1 MEGNREVKRQTTFY
15 NLDAIISVGYRVN
28 SKNATHFRIW
38 ATGVLK
44 EFIVKGFVLDDE
56 IEEYYFSVVD
66 VVGILSESKNPNN
79 YWKVLKKRLK
89 DEGVELVTICNQLK
103 LPSHKDGKMYKT
115 DVATAKQLFR
125 IIQSI
130 PSPNA
135 EPFKQWLAQVGS
147 ERLDEI
153 ADPEI
158 AIERAVATYREKGYS
173 EEWITQRLRS
183 IEIRKDLTSEWDRS
197 GVKKGREYAILT
209 NEISQASFGITTGEH
224 KKIKGL
230 KKENLRDNM
239 TNAELVI
246 NMLGELATT
255 EISKTENPKGFEES
269 KIVARDGGNIAG
281 NALRELE
288 ERTGRKVV
296 SSKNSKN
303 PRLLDENLK

>member
-1 MEGNREVKRQTTFY
+1 MDNETKIKLFQNQEVR
-15 NLDAIISVGYRVN
+15 
-28 SKNATHFRIW
+28 
-38 ATGVLK
+38 LK
-44 EFIVKGFVLDDE
+44 WDDE

-66 VVGILSESKNPNN
+66 VVGILSESKNPSQ
-79 YWKVLKKRLK
+79 YWRTLKSRLN
-89 DEGVELVTICNQLK
+89 DEGAQSVTICNKLK
-103 LPSHKDGKMYKT
+103 MLAKDGKMRKT

-255 EISKTENPKGFEES
+255 EISKTENPKGFKES

-288 ERTGRKVV
+288 ERTGRKIV

-303 PRLLDENLK
+303 PKLLDENLK

>member
-1 MEGNREVKRQTTFY
+1 MDNETKIKLFQNQEVR
-15 NLDAIISVGYRVN
+15 
-28 SKNATHFRIW
+28 
-38 ATGVLK
+38 LK
-44 EFIVKGFVLDDE
+44 WDEE
-56 IEEYYFSVVD
+56 IEEYYFSVID
-66 VVGILSESKNPNN
+66 VVGILSGSKNPRK
-79 YWKVLKKRLK
+79 YWSVLKTRLNK
-89 DEGVELVTICNQLK
+89 EGVEVATICSQLK
-103 LPSHKDGKMYKT
+103 MPSADGKMRKT

-183 IEIRKDLTSEWDRS
+183 IEIINYLTAEWDRS
-197 GVKKGREYAILT
+197 GVKRGMEYAILT

-224 KKIKGL
+224 KRIKGL

-255 EISKTENPKGFEES
+255 EISKTENPQGFEES

>member
-1 MEGNREVKRQTTFY
+1 MADETKIKLFQNQEVR
-15 NLDAIISVGYRVN
+15 
-28 SKNATHFRIW
+28 
-38 ATGVLK
+38 LK
-44 EFIVKGFVLDDE
+44 WDDE

-89 DEGVELVTICNQLK
+89 YEGVELVTICNQLK

-153 ADPEI
+153 ADLEI

-173 EEWITQRLRS
+173 EEWITQWLRG
-183 IEIRKDLTSEWDRS
+183 IEIRKDLTSEWDRA
-197 GVKKGREYAILT
+197 GVKKGRNMQYSPMRLVKRLLVLQQGNI
-209 NEISQASFGITTGEH
+209 

-255 EISKTENPKGFEES
+255 EISKTENPKGFKES

-288 ERTGRKVV
+288 ERTGRKIV

>member
-1 MEGNREVKRQTTFY
+1 MTNETMVRLFQNKKVR
-15 NLDAIISVGYRVN
+15 
-28 SKNATHFRIW
+28 
-38 ATGVLK
+38 LK
-44 EFIVKGFVLDDE
+44 WDE
-56 IEEYYFSVVD
+56 EIGDYYFSVVD

-115 DVATAKQLFR
+115 DVATAKQLLR

-173 EEWITQRLRS
+173 EEWITQRLRG

-197 GVKKGREYAILT
+197 GVKKGKEYAILT

-255 EISKTENPKGFEES
+255 EISKAENPQGFEES

-303 PRLLDENLK
+303 PSLLDENLK

>member
-1 MEGNREVKRQTTFY
+1 MADETKIKLFQNQEVR
-15 NLDAIISVGYRVN
+15 
-28 SKNATHFRIW
+28 
-38 ATGVLK
+38 LK
-44 EFIVKGFVLDDE
+44 WDDE

-135 EPFKQWLAQVGS
+135 EPFEQWLAQVGS

-153 ADPEI
+153 ADLEI

-173 EEWITQRLRS
+173 EEWITQRLRG
-183 IEIRKDLTSEWDRS
+183 IEIRKDLTAEWNRS
-197 GVKKGREYAILT
+197 GVKKGKEYAILT
-209 NEISQASFGITTGEH
+209 NEISQASFGITTGQHE
-224 KKIKGL
+224 KIKGL

-255 EISKTENPKGFEES
+255 EISKTENPHGFEES
-269 KIVARDGGNIAG
+269 KIVARDGGGIAG

-288 ERTGRKVV
+288 NRTGRKVV

-303 PRLLDENLK
+303 PRLLDDDLK

>member
-1 MEGNREVKRQTTFY
+1 MTEETKIKLFQNQKVRYKW
-15 NLDAIISVGYRVN
+15 DAE
-28 SKNATHFRIW
+28 
-38 ATGVLK
+38 L
-44 EFIVKGFVLDDE
+44 
-56 IEEYYFSVVD
+56 EEYQFSVID
-66 VVGILSESKNPNN
+66 VVGILSESKNPSN

-103 LPSHKDGKMYKT
+103 LPSHKDGKFYKT

-125 IIQSI
+125 IIQAI

-158 AIERAVATYREKGYS
+158 AIERAVATYREKGYG

-183 IEIRKDLTSEWDRS
+183 IEIRKDLTAEWDRS
-197 GVKKGREYAILT
+197 GVKKGKEYAILT

-224 KKIKGL
+224 KRIKAL

-255 EISKTENPKGFEES
+255 EISKTENPLGFEES

-288 ERTGRKVV
+288 NRTGRNVV

>member
-1 MEGNREVKRQTTFY
+1 MANEIIIKLFQNQEVR
-15 NLDAIISVGYRVN
+15 
-28 SKNATHFRIW
+28 
-38 ATGVLK
+38 LK
-44 EFIVKGFVLDDE
+44 WDDE

-66 VVGILSESKNPNN
+66 VVGILSGSKNPNN

-115 DVATAKQLFR
+115 DVATAKHLLR

-173 EEWITQRLRS
+173 EEWITQRLRG
-183 IEIRKDLTSEWDRS
+183 IEIRKDLTAEWDRS

-209 NEISQASFGITTGEH
+209 NEISEASFGITTGEH
-224 KKIKGL
+224 KRINGL

-255 EISKTENPKGFEES
+255 EISKTENPQGFEES
-269 KIVARDGGNIAG
+269 KTVARDGGSIAG

-296 SSKNSKN
+296 SSNNSKN

>member
-1 MEGNREVKRQTTFY
+1 MTEETKIKLFQNQKVRYK
-15 NLDAIISVGYRVN
+15 
-28 SKNATHFRIW
+28 W
-38 ATGVLK
+38 
-44 EFIVKGFVLDDE
+44 DDE
-56 IEEYYFSVVD
+56 LEEYQFSVID
-66 VVGILSESKNPNN
+66 VVGILSDSNNPRK
-79 YWKVLKKRLK
+79 YWSVLKTRLNQ
-89 DEGVELVTICNQLK
+89 EGVEVATICSQLK
-103 LPSHKDGKMYKT
+103 MPAKDGKMRKT

-158 AIERAVATYREKGYS
+158 AIERAVANYREKGYS
-173 EEWITQRLRS
+173 EEWITQRLRA
-183 IEIRKDLTSEWDRS
+183 IEIRKDLTAEWDRS
-197 GVKKGREYAILT
+197 GVKKGQEYAILT

-224 KKIKGL
+224 KRIKGL

-255 EISKTENPKGFEES
+255 EISKAENPQGFEES
-269 KIVARDGGNIAG
+269 RAVARDGGSIAG

-303 PRLLDENLK
+303 PGLLDENLR

>member
-1 MEGNREVKRQTTFY
+1 MTDETKIKLFQNQEVR
-15 NLDAIISVGYRVN
+15 
-28 SKNATHFRIW
+28 
-38 ATGVLK
+38 LK
-44 EFIVKGFVLDDE
+44 WDDE
-56 IEEYYFSVVD
+56 IGEYYFSVVD
-66 VVGILSESKNPNN
+66 VVGILSESKNPRK
-79 YWKVLKKRLK
+79 YWSVLKTRLNK
-89 DEGVELVTICNQLK
+89 EGVEVATICSQLK
-103 LPSHKDGKMYKT
+103 MPSADGKMRKT

-173 EEWITQRLRS
+173 EEWITQRLRG

-255 EISKTENPKGFEES
+255 EISKTENPQGFEES
-269 KIVARDGGNIAG
+269 KAVARDGGSIAG
-281 NALRELE
+281 NALKELE

-296 SSKNSKN
+296 SSNNSKN

>member
-1 MEGNREVKRQTTFY
+1 MDNETKIKLFQNQEVR
-15 NLDAIISVGYRVN
+15 
-28 SKNATHFRIW
+28 
-38 ATGVLK
+38 LK
-44 EFIVKGFVLDDE
+44 WDDE

-66 VVGILSESKNPNN
+66 VVGILSESKNPSQ
-79 YWKVLKKRLK
+79 YWRTLKSRLN
-89 DEGVELVTICNQLK
+89 DEGAQSVTICNKLK
-103 LPSHKDGKMYKT
+103 MLAKDGKMRKT

-209 NEISQASFGITTGEH
+209 NEISQASFGITTGQH

-281 NALRELE
+281 NTLRELE
-288 ERTGRKVV
+288 ERTGRKIV